1 MALAGP
7 RLDRPSAIGDDGRP
21 RAASLTVAAVIV
33 LALVAATS
41 IFVDTGSIVSTVA
54 SGVVLFVTG
63 LALLD
68 RNGLRSLYG
77 GHLCLHAGVGLFVGV
92 LAYALVVGPRV
103 LTLGYVAALLGIGT
117 AWTDTLDEETFRQTL
132 SLGGGSYARML
143 AVFVVLL
150 VLLVGA
156 VFTGLLLAAFV
167 DVTGTGVSLTGFF
180 ALVAGVV
187 TAFAL
192 ALRALPLG
200 VVLDDGATDR
210 IRRWRVAAV
219 LVAAGA
225 VLYVVLAGVLAGTGR
240 LATVGSS
247 AQPVAL
253 LAAVLSSLPVV
264 TVLGL
269 AGAVFVTVALA
280 AWLVPLVADRVD
292 AGDSAALASWT
303 AGATLAC
310 FLAGSLL
317 TPLAG
322 PPLLGLFVVL
332 FAVFG
337 LPIALVLVLF
347 VPAFVAGSYMAR
359 AATGPALSSAG
370 LVAVGIGAA
379 LSGVPA
385 PLTFACIAGA
395 IVVWDVSTFGTALTV
410 ELGHIPD
417 TRRLELYHAVIS
429 VGVGVGAVVTL
440 SVVDGVRRVVGRP
453 ATLAAVLAVVGV
465 VFLLLADRR
474 RRR

>member
-7 RLDRPSAIGDDGRP
+7 RLDRPSAIGDEGRP
-21 RAASLTVAAVIV
+21 RAASLTVAAIVI
-33 LALVAATS
+33 LAVVVTTS
-41 IFVDTGSIVSTVA
+41 RFVDTGNIVSMVA

-68 RNGLRSLYG
+68 RSGFRSLYG
-77 GHLCLHAGVGLFVGV
+77 GHLCLHAGVGLFVGT

-103 LTLGYVAALLGIGT
+103 LSLGYVAALLGIAT
-117 AWTDTLDEETFRQTL
+117 AWTDTLERETFRQSL
-132 SLGGGSYARML
+132 SRGGGSYARML

-156 VFTGLLLAAFV
+156 VSAALLLAAFV
-167 DVTGTGVSLTGFF
+167 DVSGTGVSLTGFF
-180 ALVAGVV
+180 ALVAGVA

-192 ALRALPLG
+192 LLRAVPLQ
-200 VVLDDGATDR
+200 VLLADEATDR
-210 IRRWRVAAV
+210 IRRWRTAAT
-219 LVAAGA
+219 LGAAGSM
-225 VLYVVLAGVLAGTGR
+225 LYVVVAGVLAGTGR
-240 LATVGSS
+240 LATIGTTVR
-247 AQPVAL
+247 PVAL
-253 LAAVLSSLPVV
+253 LAAGLSSAPVV
-264 TVLGL
+264 VVLAVLGAL
-269 AGAVFVTVALA
+269 FTVVSLI

-292 AGDSAALASWT
+292 AGDSAALAGWA

-310 FLAGSLL
+310 FLAGALL

-322 PPLLGLFVVL
+322 PPLLGIFVVL

-347 VPAFVAGSYMAR
+347 VPTLVAGSYMAR

-370 LVAVGIGAA
+370 LVAIAVGAA

-385 PLTFACIAGA
+385 PLTFACVAGA
-395 IVVWDVSTFGTALTV
+395 IVVWDVSTFGTGLTL

-429 VGVGVGAVVTL
+429 IGVGVAAVVTL
-440 SVVDGVRRVVGRP
+440 SVVDIVRRVAGRP
-453 ATLAAVLAVVGV
+453 ATLAAVLAVGGV
-465 VFLLLADRR
+465 VLLILADRHQGR
-474 RRR
+474 